1 MQQFAIRKVEKVKLQ
16 IAQCSTVFKISRF
29 FAGPIQRSSSTNS
42 SQQSAK
48 IRYLQV
54 DKIVKIYQICQKAEG
69 TWATMQR
76 F

>member
-16 IAQCSTVFKISRF
+16 IAQCSTVLKFF

>member
-16 IAQCSTVFKISRF
+16 IAQCSTVLKFF

-54 DKIVKIYQICQKAEG
+54 DKIVKNLSSRRWDLGRYAEILE
-69 TWATMQR
+69 
-76 F
+76 

>member
-16 IAQCSTVFKISRF
+16 IAQCSTVLKFF

-54 DKIVKIYQICQKAEG
+54 DKIVKNLSNSRGDLGHYAEILE
-69 TWATMQR
+69 
-76 F
+76 

>member
-16 IAQCSTVFKISRF
+16 IAQCSTVLKILRF

-54 DKIVKIYQICQKAEG
+54 DKIVKNLSNSRGDLGHYAEILE
-69 TWATMQR
+69 
-76 F
+76 